1 MYVST
6 LQKRILPQFLF
17 TSTNFYKFLSQDTF
31 TWEAIRRKILSLI
44 WKMYQN
50 GMGLCLKKENKF
62 NKLVLPLD

>member
-6 LQKRILPQFLF
+6 LQFFF
-17 TSTNFYKFLSQDTF
+17 TSTNIYKFLSQDTF

-44 WKMYQN
+44 WKLYQN
-50 GMGLCLKKENKF
+50 GVGLCLKQEKKV